1 MGELRSTK
9 FPLYILRFSYFF
21 PRLCARRRRV
31 FQLSRATWRFS
42 SLRRCRDRRG
52 FRPRP
57 DKWRPLR
64 RSAAVLPTVAAAVE
78 RCDVLGLARSRI
90 PRASWEAR
98 CLDAALPAGDTRRAA
113 PGCAKCLQCWLSALL
128 SRAVTP
134 QLRAVW
140 RHRPGIHTNE
150 RARLTNTRTHRK
162 KPEGCHKAIGERSE
176 REIRASAASC
186 VFVVR
191 VLHSACCWLASLRR
205 CFAPG
210 IVIFLYFLFCALVF
224 AAGASALATT
234 PSRPTCA

>member
-1 MGELRSTK
+1 M
-9 FPLYILRFSYFF
+9 
-21 PRLCARRRRV
+21 

-57 DKWRPLR
+57 DEWRPLR

-98 CLDAALPAGDTRRAA
+98 CLDAALLAGDTRRAA
-113 PGCAKCLQCWLSALL
+113 PGRAKCLQCWLSALL

-140 RHRPGIHTNE
+140 RHRPGIHTNA

-162 KPEGCHKAIGERSE
+162 KKTKKQRDAIKRSGSDRSVKFERAV
-176 REIRASAASC
+176 RRACLWCECCTAPAAG
-186 VFVVR
+186 
-191 VLHSACCWLASLRR
+191 SLR
-205 CFAPG
+205 CGAVLPPG
-210 IVIFLYFLFCALVF
+210 SLFFCIFVLFCALVF